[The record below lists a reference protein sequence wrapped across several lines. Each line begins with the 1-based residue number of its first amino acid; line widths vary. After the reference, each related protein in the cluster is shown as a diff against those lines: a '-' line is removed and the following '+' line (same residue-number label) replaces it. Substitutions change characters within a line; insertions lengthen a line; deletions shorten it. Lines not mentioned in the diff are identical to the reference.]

1 MYSIK
6 HVFRNKLRKVSRYTK
21 EIIRREKW
29 TKDMQYNVQRKRTK
43 WTKDMQYNV
52 QRKKDKMN
60 QGHAI

>member
-1 MYSIK
+1 MFTIK

-29 TKDMQYNVQRKRTK
+29 TKDMQYNVQRK
-43 WTKDMQYNV
+43 
-52 QRKKDKMN
+52 KDKMD